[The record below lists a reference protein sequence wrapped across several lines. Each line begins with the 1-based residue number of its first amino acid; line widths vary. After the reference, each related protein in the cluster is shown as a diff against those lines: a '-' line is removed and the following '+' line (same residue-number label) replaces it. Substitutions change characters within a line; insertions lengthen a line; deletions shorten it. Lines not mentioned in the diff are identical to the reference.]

1 MVNLDFFL
9 ETQPQAWAEVLDFSL
24 TEVDL
29 KKSFWWKIVMV
40 RFSSYSLLL
49 DFITI
54 LRFSG
59 VRRPAT
65 VAPR

>member
-9 ETQPQAWAEVLDFSL
+9 ETQPQAWVEVLDLSL
-24 TEVDL
+24 TNVDL
-29 KKSFWWKIVMV
+29 KKSSWWKIVMV

-59 VRRPAT
+59 ARRPAT

>member
-1 MVNLDFFL
+1 MVSFDFFL
-9 ETQPQAWAEVLDFSL
+9 ETQPQVWAEVLDLSL

-29 KKSFWWKIVMV
+29 KKSRGRKIVMV

-59 VRRPAT
+59 ARRPAT

>member
-9 ETQPQAWAEVLDFSL
+9 ETQPQAWVEVLDLSL
-24 TEVDL
+24 TKVDL
-29 KKSFWWKIVMV
+29 KKSKRWKIVMV

-59 VRRPAT
+59 ARRPAT